1 MIGVKYLKKM
11 WCSVGEGFLQDIINS
26 VEKPNYLVIPS
37 PTQHHSCLSNYVEL
51 YQIFRVETKPS
62 YTGLNNYATLIEN

>member
-11 WCSVGEGFLQDIINS
+11 WCSVGEGFYKISSTQQ
-26 VEKPNYLVIPS
+26 PNYLVIPS
-37 PTQHHSCLSNYVEL
+37 PTQHHSYLSNYVEL
-51 YQIFRVETKPS
+51 FQIFRVETKPS